1 MIKGNL
7 HFDHHSIQFDF
18 FLSSQCFLKEVE
30 NMFSMFLSSYKDT
43 LESLG
48 ELKKFS
54 QTSTQV
60 SIKQLD
66 FEVEISITC

>member
-1 MIKGNL
+1 
-7 HFDHHSIQFDF
+7 
-18 FLSSQCFLKEVE
+18 
-30 NMFSMFLSSYKDT
+30 MFLSSYKDT

-66 FEVEISITC
+66 FEV